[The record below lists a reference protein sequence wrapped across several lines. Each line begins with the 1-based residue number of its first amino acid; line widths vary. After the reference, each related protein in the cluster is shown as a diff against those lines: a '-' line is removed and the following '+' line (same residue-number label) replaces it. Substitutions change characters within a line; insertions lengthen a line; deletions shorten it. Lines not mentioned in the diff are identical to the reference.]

1 MSTTPSARVLFRAAL
16 PAILLAAA
24 ALAQIPDG
32 HIVWSSQQGTAG
44 QNGIFYSHPRDPL
57 VPVGVIG
64 NLPPSLAYSTAGA
77 RGCASVL
84 YRRSD
89 GALIAGERAPNGT
102 SVDLHVLHLLG
113 DNVVWAQSFSVGTG
127 IAFGEIAQAALL
139 PDGRIAV
146 AASGLSST
154 SALAQALTTN
164 YQWEG
169 IGIVD
174 TVGGGVTPVPISN
187 LAQIPGVLNGI
198 AATRD
203 GATIF
208 FCNWINNSSGG
219 LWTVP
224 VAGGGAL
231 QLAILP
237 GGPSSVSID
246 NDGTLVMPVLVPG
259 AAANV
264 FRYDPVRAL
273 LTAIPTTAGPLNC
286 LAVETVTGNYIVA
299 TRETGTPPR
308 SLYWMTPSGT
318 QTLLVSPDRA
328 SINGIDVNPDP
339 EAIAAGTPGVTSY
352 DWMLA
357 PNPGGLPLL
366 GSNFSLTLRAAT
378 PAAGLAAFVFG
389 SQRYATPLPLLGAQL
404 HVDLAGAIVILFGF
418 SDQVTLPIPIPS
430 TIALR
435 GALFY
440 VQTLHDE
447 GTTSLAASPLLS
459 MTVL

>member
-1 MSTTPSARVLFRAAL
+1 M
-16 PAILLAAA
+16 
-24 ALAQIPDG
+24 
-32 HIVWSSQQGTAG
+32 QGTAG

-57 VPVGVIG
+57 EPVGVIG
-64 NLPPSLAYSTAGA
+64 NLPPSLAYSPAGA
-77 RGCASVL
+77 RGGASVL

-127 IAFGEIAQAALL
+127 IAFGEICQAGLL

-146 AASGLSST
+146 AASGLSPT
-154 SALAQALTTN
+154 SVLAQALTSN

-174 TVGGGVTPVPISN
+174 TIGGGVTPVPIGN
-187 LAQIPGVLNGI
+187 LAQVPGVLNGL
-198 AATRD
+198 AVTSD
-203 GATIF
+203 GATIY

-224 VAGGGAL
+224 VAGGTAT
-231 QLAILP
+231 QLATLA

-264 FRYDPVRAL
+264 WRYDPVSAT

-308 SLYWMTPSGT
+308 SLYWMTPSGA
-318 QTLLVSPDRA
+318 QTLLGSPNMA
-328 SINGIDVNPDP
+328 TINGIDVNPDP
-339 EAIAAGTPGVTSY
+339 EAIAVGTPGLGGYSWV
-352 DWMLA
+352 LA

-378 PAAGLAAFVFG
+378 PAIGLAALVFG
-389 SQRYATPLPLLGAQL
+389 GQRYATPLPLLGAQL
-404 HVDLAGAIVILFGF
+404 HVDLDGAIVDLFGF
-418 SDQVTLPIPIPS
+418 GGEFTFPIPIPN

-435 GALFY
+435 GSLFY
-440 VQTLHDE
+440 AQTLHDE
-447 GTTSLAASPLLS
+447 GTTSLASSPLLS
-459 MTVL
+459 MTIL